1 MSIRKIGIIRISF
14 LSEIFDF
21 TKKIIDNKTKAILL
35 NSHVINASET
45 LPKISKDEIKN
56 IIGKNNLVFF
66 EIENIEMLKDIKL
79 ISMILELCY

>member
-1 MSIRKIGIIRISF
+1 MI
-14 LSEIFDF
+14 LQ
-21 TKKIIDNKTKAILL
+21 KIIDNKTKAILL

-66 EIENIEMLKDIKL
+66 DNRKYRNVKRYKTNINDFRIVLLTKAKIKL
-79 ISMILELCY
+79 AQNIAVK

>member
-1 MSIRKIGIIRISF
+1 M
-14 LSEIFDF
+14 
-21 TKKIIDNKTKAILL
+21 L

-66 EIENIEMLKDIKL
+66 DTRKYRNVKRYKTNINDFRIVLLTKAKIKL
-79 ISMILELCY
+79 AQNIAVK